1 MYFCVNRGA
10 LNRRGGLIIESLR
23 LFCYLKKV
31 PTTACFT
38 QEESAGAKR
47 NHHLIADS
55 SWVKQAVVK
64 NLLHTNYLLFLLWL
78 YTRRPS
84 LFHWISKCSSF
95 FAFLLLTLF
104 LLLGNN
110 SSASFKAL
118 VSSSLTRFGCSRR
131 ILSVDV
137 RSSCFRFPFDFGSSK
152 DQKQTKYLLY
162 TCQLLRLGRILQ
174 ETIYWSLDKFV
185 DKSMTRYII
194 TLWKA

>member
-1 MYFCVNRGA
+1 M
-10 LNRRGGLIIESLR
+10 RGGGLIESLR

-104 LLLGNN
+104 LLFIGNN

-152 DQKQTKYLLY
+152 YQKQTTYLLY

-185 DKSMTRYII
+185 DKSMTR
-194 TLWKA
+194 LL

>member
-185 DKSMTRYII
+185 DKSMTR
-194 TLWKA
+194 LL